1 MIYPLTPELTALLI
15 AAAVVLFLLV
25 AFVCLVVYAHLPF
38 RAIEILEQENVPDHI
53 KAVGKKQFWK

>member
-38 RAIEILEQENVPDHI
+38 RAIEILEQ
-53 KAVGKKQFWK
+53 